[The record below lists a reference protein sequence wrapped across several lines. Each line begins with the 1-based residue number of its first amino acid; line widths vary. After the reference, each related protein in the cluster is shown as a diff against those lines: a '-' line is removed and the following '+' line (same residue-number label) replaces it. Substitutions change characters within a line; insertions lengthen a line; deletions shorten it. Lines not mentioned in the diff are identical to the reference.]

1 MKQKQW
7 QKIFYVI
14 ANSNLIVQYLIQIK
28 NGIIKYVNSEKIIV
42 VILAHEFV
50 SIASI

>member
-1 MKQKQW
+1 MKRKQW
-7 QKIFYVI
+7 QNIFYVI

>member
-1 MKQKQW
+1 MKRKQW

-28 NGIIKYVNSEKIIV
+28 KGIIKYVNSEKIIV

>member
-1 MKQKQW
+1 MKRKQW

-28 NGIIKYVNSEKIIV
+28 NGRIKYVNSEKIIV